1 MRAATLIAACFA
13 ASAAAQTIYCCV
25 SNDQDQVVP
34 MDDQTER
41 CCQASEGNMQ
51 GQHECA
57 LEVGLFGFSQ
67 CCRQQST
74 STCNF

>member
-1 MRAATLIAACFA
+1 MRVATLIAACFA

-51 GQHECA
+51 GQER
-57 LEVGLFGFSQ
+57 EERWRKG
-67 CCRQQST
+67 
-74 STCNF
+74 